1 MDDFRYS
8 NETDNVTDFEKLSYG
23 KVGYKRVQ
31 RLRKKAKRK
40 GINVPVLGYELTKP
54 ERPRI
59 AFIVVAVVALVIA
72 VGVLVGMGF
81 LFKYLIDVFAVQ
93 FQDSGGLMKTLLDPT
108 VFFATAGLSFLP
120 VLLIIMAYLMLL
132 LILLLPVLFAI
143 YCYTFARDMIYLSKC
158 SKEEFAKGS
167 IVSDRIFRL
176 IVTLIVSTVILI
188 AVLILCETQT
198 PKIITGLAYAGAVIV
213 FGSLLALLVFE
224 KSKCGKWFETLDE
237 YKKQNYLAHEKGL
250 RAIKRRI
257 KSDRQFWESMFR

>member
-1 MDDFRYS
+1 MEDFRYS
-8 NETDNVTDFEKLSYG
+8 NETDNVTDYEKLSYG

-40 GINVPVLGYELTKP
+40 GINVPLLGYGLTKP

-59 AFIVVAVVALVIA
+59 AFIIVAVVSLIIA

-81 LFKYLIDVFAVQ
+81 LFKYLIDVFSDQ
-93 FQDSGGLMKTLLDPT
+93 FQDTGGLMKTLLDPT

-120 VLLIIMAYLMLL
+120 VLLIIMAYLMLI
-132 LILLLPVLFAI
+132 LILLLPIIFVI

-167 IVSDRIFRL
+167 IVSDRIVRL
-176 IVTLIVSTVILI
+176 IVTLIIATVVLI
-188 AVLILCETQT
+188 TVLILCETQT
-198 PKIITGLAYAGAVIV
+198 PKLIVGLIYGGAVVV
-213 FGSLLALLVFE
+213 FGGLIALLVFE
-224 KSKCGKWFETLDE
+224 KTKCNKWFATLDE
-237 YKKQNYLAHEKGL
+237 YKKQNYLAHEGGL